1 MADNRNPDH
10 NPMLQ
15 ALLDMAEMGVFAGDA
30 TRDQMIA
37 ALEAKTPAGRKLR
50 RDTQAKWN
58 SHQYPDRSI
67 TYAQVAVA
75 PQLTGCLSPE
85 ALSVLIFLGTH
96 CLQSGLIRVTYDT
109 ISRENRISRTKAREA
124 ITELKNCGAIG
135 IFDKSRRHSAPIYS
149 VDPALVN
156 IGKRPIEHQ
165 HKEHMRYVDIPS
177 AKHLLQRVPE
187 WDVVVK
193 SVTMPYTVVETDDK
207 GEPHEVERR
216 IRFADVSAEPHK
228 KAPEPGSSKGNETN
242 DGTKPS
248 TQTNPTTRKPGGK
261 PRSGEKAP
269 QIPGQMTVTD
279 FPEYMP
285 DLPLEG
291 YDDDL
296 PPGFFT
302 LDEGKA

>member
-1 MADNRNPDH
+1 MANNRNPDH

-15 ALLDMAEMGVFAGDA
+15 ALLDMADMGVFAGDA

-50 RDTQAKWN
+50 RDTQAKWD

-75 PQLTGCLSPE
+75 PQLTGCLTPE

-124 ITELKNCGAIG
+124 IAELKACGAIG
-135 IFDKSRRHSAPIYS
+135 VFDKNRRHSAPIYS

-156 IGKRPIEHQ
+156 IGKRSIDRQHREHL
-165 HKEHMRYVDIPS
+165 RYVDAP
-177 AKHLLQRVPE
+177 ADKHLLQQAPK
-187 WDVVVK
+187 WDVIVK
-193 SVTMPYTVVETDDK
+193 SVTMPYKVVETDDK
-207 GEPHEVERR
+207 GNPHEVERR
-216 IRFADVSAEPHK
+216 IRFADVSVEPHK
-228 KAPEPGSSKGNETN
+228 KAPEPGSSEGNRTN
-242 DGTKPS
+242 DGAKPS
-248 TQTNPTTRKPGGK
+248 AQTNPTTR
-261 PRSGEKAP
+261 RSGRKP
-269 QIPGQMTVTD
+269 QSGEQEPQVPGQMTVTE

-285 DLPLEG
+285 DPPLEG
-291 YDDDL
+291 YDNSL
-296 PPGFFT
+296 PPGFFA
-302 LDEGKA
+302 LDGGVS